1 MMNENQRN
9 FLNELDR
16 LFAKYGINRVR
27 TTEGAGAIMFESNGQ
42 SLIVSGYD
50 GDVFEY
56 VSSCIDEYKP
66 PA

>member
-1 MMNENQRN
+1 MNENQMN
-9 FLNELDR
+9 FLNELDK